1 MSNSLKVL
9 NLYCL
14 GRVTVLPSIG
24 KSIFFLFQ
32 ISGVLGKDLNTF
44 FGNYIRNPCCL
55 EPPNENCMKFASMY
69 RNPRPIAVAMGYLQ
83 SKKGNCIQSSCE
95 PLQILIG
102 HLQLQWG
109 PKQCCSV

>member
-69 RNPRPIAVAMGYLQ
+69 RNPRPSGYGIP
-83 SKKGNCIQSSCE
+83 SKY
-95 PLQILIG
+95 
-102 HLQLQWG
+102 
-109 PKQCCSV
+109 PKQKRELHPEFV